1 MTKEQQLV
9 HTAVEELLRL
19 ANRHKV
25 VICGF
30 AFAGDPEPMVV
41 NFGNCSDSHKIELYE
56 ALVKLCDEKRRTG
69 QVSYSTVSEVN

>member
-1 MTKEQQLV
+1 MTPEQQLV

-41 NFGNCSDSHKIELYE
+41 NFGNCTDAHKLELYE
-56 ALVKLCDEKRRTG
+56 SLVKLCDDKRATG
-69 QVSYSTVSEVN
+69 QVSHYTVGEVH

>member
-41 NFGNCSDSHKIELYE
+41 NFGNCTDAHKLELYE
-56 ALVKLCDEKRRTG
+56 SLVKLCDDKRAAG
-69 QVSYSTVSEVN
+69 QVSHSTVSEVH

>member
-30 AFAGDPEPMVV
+30 ALAGDPEPMVV
-41 NFGNCSDSHKIELYE
+41 NFGNCTDAHKLELYE
-56 ALVKLCDEKRRTG
+56 SLVKLCDDKRAKG
-69 QVSYSTVSEVN
+69 QSIDSMVSEVH

>member
-1 MTKEQQLV
+1 MSPEQQLV

-41 NFGNCSDSHKIELYE
+41 NFGNCTDAHKLELYE
-56 ALVKLCDEKRRTG
+56 SLVKLCEEKRAKG
-69 QVSYSTVSEVN
+69 QSINSLVSEVH